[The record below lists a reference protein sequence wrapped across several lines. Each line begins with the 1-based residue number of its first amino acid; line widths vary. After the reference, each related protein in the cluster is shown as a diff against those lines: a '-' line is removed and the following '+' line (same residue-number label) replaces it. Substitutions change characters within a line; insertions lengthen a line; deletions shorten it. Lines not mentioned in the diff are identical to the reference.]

1 MSLPYL
7 FTSESVSDGHP
18 DKLADRN
25 SDTVLDR
32 RLTLDPDAGVACE
45 TLLADDL
52 VVVAGEFRL
61 GPVGAF
67 ETVRSEL
74 DGIVRQL
81 LHETGY
87 SAGFP
92 GIDIVVGGLQ
102 LRRPLDL
109 YTVQPIALNAYRV
122 HLHYVS
128 CATSDDAGPPKETR
142 HETQRPACA
151 FATVCRG
158 SKHLVGV

>member
-18 DKLADRN
+18 DKLADRI

-52 VVVAGEFRL
+52 VIVAREFRL

-92 GIDIVVGGLQ
+92 GID
-102 LRRPLDL
+102 PE
-109 YTVQPIALNAYRV
+109 TCPALT
-122 HLHYVS
+122 
-128 CATSDDAGPPKETR
+128 ATS
-142 HETQRPACA
+142 
-151 FATVCRG
+151 
-158 SKHLVGV
+158 